1 MAVQRGKSKSLSDQ
15 RKKRILRARLYLLFI
30 LLLVAGCIWLIA
42 SALSQIKTVTELKI
56 DSSAYQVLAALPS
69 ESELEQIKHEEEMKV
84 EEEIFAPKDSYP
96 IDMIIQTPYCVMY
109 DVTDKTVLYS
119 KNSEE
124 KAYPAS
130 TTKILT
136 AAVLMEYA
144 KPDTIFKAG
153 DEQDLVSPGSS
164 LAMLNKG
171 QSLLDRDMMLDGIML
186 PSGNDAAYCAAAT
199 VGRIIAENEE
209 LPADEAVN
217 VFINKMNEKAAEI
230 GCKGTNFTCP
240 DGFHNDNHYTTAM
253 DLLRITL
260 HSKKYPE
267 IAKSGEKSYRE
278 LEYLSG
284 ESIFWTNSNKLI
296 QRDSENYYTYA
307 TGLKTGMTDQ
317 SGYCVV
323 ATAERFGHELILV
336 CLGSETS
343 AVRWNDTIALL
354 DAGFAYI
361 KDEDSRAEAVSE
373 QTETEQENT
382 EEASSDDAEQ

>member
-1 MAVQRGKSKSLSDQ
+1 MDRQRGARMSPREARR
-15 RKKRILRARLYLLFI
+15 RKVRQARLYLLFM
-30 LLLVAGCIWLIA
+30 LVLVGGCIWLLA
-42 SALSQIKTVTELKI
+42 SALSQIKTVSELI
-56 DSSAYQVLAALPS
+56 VDDSAYQVLAVLPS
-69 ESELEQIKHEEEMKV
+69 QSELEEEQREEERRI
-84 EEEIFAPKDSYP
+84 ENEIFEPKESYP

-109 DVTDKTVLYS
+109 DVQGKEVLYS
-119 KNSEE
+119 KNAEE
-124 KAYPAS
+124 KAFPAS

-136 AAVLMEYA
+136 AAVMMEYA
-144 KPDTIFKAG
+144 PEDTVFKVG

-171 QSLLDRDMMLDGIML
+171 QSELDRDMMLDAIML
-186 PSGNDAAYCAAAT
+186 PSGNDAAYCAAAVT
-199 VGRIIAENEE
+199 GRIIAENDR

-217 VFINKMNEKAAEI
+217 VFINKMNEKAQEI
-230 GCKGTNFTCP
+230 GCKGSNFTCP

-260 HSKKYPE
+260 YSEKFPE
-267 IAKSGEKSYRE
+267 IAASGEKPYRD

-284 ESIFWTNSNKLI
+284 EQIFWNNSNKLI
-296 QRDSENYYTYA
+296 QRDSEYYYTYS

-361 KDEDSRAEAVSE
+361 KNKDIE
-373 QTETEQENT
+373 
-382 EEASSDDAEQ
+382 